1 MTSIQRLTRFMLLA
15 CAPFL
20 GIMLFLVTFQ
30 PAMDV
35 ADFTSSK
42 QVDFTMLLQS
52 EPVHQ
57 KLDQAN
63 KDSSL
68 VKSTIE
74 KIYKQYKQTNT
85 TMTSLLTLVKAQVN
99 RPPQIFDSRVSRV
112 LGKPIRQANSANID
126 VKLYAYSDTK
136 YRGYALKVDLK
147 SAKAMSMVLGK
158 DKLGGSETTLAA
170 VKRYGA
176 IAGINA
182 GGFADGRGGRFPT
195 GNTIFNSKFIFGF
208 FAPNPKIAGS
218 FVGLNKD
225 LKLVG
230 GRFSEAAELI
240 KLKPTFGASF
250 EPVLMKNGKKLD
262 IPNKWLTSPARAS
275 RTVIGNFGND
285 QLIILVTNGA
295 NESGRSGAT
304 LPEMQNR
311 MQQLGIHDAYNLDG
325 GGSTTLVFNGNIINK
340 PSDGRM
346 RALPTH
352 FLFFK

>member
-1 MTSIQRLTRFMLLA
+1 MTSAQGLTRLMLLA

-20 GIMLFLVTFQ
+20 GILIFLFSLQ
-30 PAMDV
+30 PVMKA
-35 ADFTSSK
+35 AEFTTAQ
-42 QVDFTMLLQS
+42 QVDFSIPIQTDTVL
-52 EPVHQ
+52 Q
-57 KLDQAN
+57 KLDKAH
-63 KDSSL
+63 KDTGL
-68 VKSTIE
+68 IKTTIE
-74 KIYKQYKQTNT
+74 KIYRQYNQTNKT
-85 TMTSLLTLVKAQVN
+85 VTSLLTLAKAQVN
-99 RPPQIFDSRVSRV
+99 RPPQIFDKRVSRV
-112 LGKPIRQANSANID
+112 LGAPIRHASSANID
-126 VKLYAYSDTK
+126 VKLYSFWDTNYK
-136 YRGYALKVDLK
+136 GYALKVDLK
-147 SAKAMSMVLGK
+147 SAKAMNMVLGR

-182 GGFADGRGGRFPT
+182 GGFADDRSGRYPT
-195 GNTIFNSKFIFGF
+195 GNTIFNSKMIYGF

-218 FVGLNKD
+218 FVGLSKD

-230 GRFSEAAELI
+230 GRFAEQEQLT

-250 EPVLMKNGKKLD
+250 EPVLMKNGNKLN
-262 IPNKWLTSPARAS
+262 IPSKWLTSPARAS

-285 QLIILVTNGA
+285 QLLILVSNGA
-295 NESGRSGAT
+295 NENGSSGAT

-325 GGSTTLVFNGNIINK
+325 GGSTTLVFNGDIINK

-346 RALPTH
+346 RSLPTH